1 MRRCRKCNKEW
12 PDTMTVCPDDGWSFT
27 VESDATR
34 APMTGS
40 VPVASA
46 GPSAAM
52 AVAAEPGYDEHAMS
66 TDLVPGF
73 VVGEYKVDKK
83 IGEGG
88 MGAVYSATHPMIGKR
103 AAIKV
108 ISAALG
114 TNVEAVGRFVQEARS
129 VNQIGHPNIV
139 DVFAFGELPDGR
151 NYFVM
156 EYLQGESLADRI
168 GRTAMP
174 LGEAIEILDQ
184 VADALEAAHEKQ
196 IVHRDLKPD
205 NVYLAA
211 VRGGRTMVKLLDFG
225 IAKLSVPDGPGSG
238 GGIAK
243 TRTGM
248 MMGTPGY
255 LSPEQARGKNVDH
268 RTDIYALGCMVFEI
282 VCGRLPFIADNAMD
296 IVLMHMTAPPVRASS
311 VWPEIPAPLDDLI
324 AGMLEK
330 EPSARPSLAD
340 VRAVFSQ
347 LVTSGLVTLNNGRGI
362 AFGSAIGRVQTP
374 AGGTPRPSTQQA
386 LAVGTNSASPAPS
399 TQPPQ
404 QSVVGEAP
412 KKKTGL
418 IAAVAVG
425 VLALG
430 GGGAFLAM
438 KGGDDK
444 KPAETPP
451 VAAAPTPPPAEAP
464 KPEPVKPVEAPTP
477 EEPKVEAKTVEAPK
491 PATIEIALNVDKAVV
506 TVDGKP
512 AEVTGKT
519 AKASVETEGSHTI
532 AITAAGREPFETTV
546 DTQAGGTV
554 KVVAKLERVKSG
566 SKKPAAAGGT
576 KPATTPTTKPAGDGA
591 GSGSAKKPPVVDK
604 NAPIDPF

>member
-1 MRRCRKCNKEW
+1 MRRCRKCNSEW
-12 PDTMTVCPDDGWSFT
+12 PDTVTACPNDGWSLT
-27 VESDATR
+27 IEADATYH
-34 APMTGS
+34 P
-40 VPVASA
+40 PVSSAA
-46 GPSAAM
+46 GPSAATAM
-52 AVAAEPGYDEHAMS
+52 AAAPAVQDPVQM

-73 VVGEYKVDKK
+73 VVGEYKIDKK

-114 TNVEAVGRFVQEARS
+114 TNAEAVGRFVQEARS

-156 EYLQGESLADRI
+156 EYLQGESLADRL
-168 GRTAMP
+168 GRAAMP

-225 IAKLSVPDGPGSG
+225 IAKLSLPDGPGSG

-268 RTDIYALGCMVFEI
+268 RTDIYALGCMTFEI

-296 IVLMHMTAPPVRASS
+296 IVLMHMTTPPVRASA

-324 AGMLEK
+324 ARMLEK
-330 EPSARPSLAD
+330 DPAARPTLTD
-340 VRAVFSQ
+340 VRAVFAE

-362 AFGSAIGRVQTP
+362 AFGSGISRLQTP
-374 AGGTPRPSTQQA
+374 GGGLPRPPTGHA
-386 LAVGTNSASPAPS
+386 LAVGTHTASAAPT
-399 TQPPQ
+399 TQPPGQ
-404 QSVVGEAP
+404 LAAAP
-412 KKKTGL
+412 KKKGL
-418 IAAVAVG
+418 LIGVIAG
-425 VLALG
+425 VVLLG
-430 GGGAFLAM
+430 GAGAFLATQ
-438 KGGDDK
+438 GGSADK
-444 KPAETPP
+444 PPAEAPP
-451 VAAAPTPPPAEAP
+451 VAAAPTPVETPPVEPQKPAEPATP
-464 KPEPVKPVEAPTP
+464 DVPVVA
-477 EEPKVEAKTVEAPK
+477 EAPK
-491 PATIEIALNVDKAVV
+491 PATVEIVINVRGAEV
-506 TVDGKP
+506 TIDGKP
-512 AEVTGKT
+512 VEVTGKT
-519 AKASVETEGSHTI
+519 AKASVETEGTHTI
-532 AITAAGREPFETTV
+532 AISAAGREPFETTV
-546 DTQAGGTV
+546 ETKAGGSV
-554 KVVAKLERVKSG
+554 KVIAKLERARSG
-566 SKKPAAAGGT
+566 GKKPAVAGGK
-576 KPATTPTTKPAGDGA
+576 KPTTTTTTTPAKSGEGS
-591 GSGSAKKPPVVDK
+591 GSGSAKKPTLIDK
-604 NAPIDPF
+604 NAPINPF

>member
-1 MRRCRKCNKEW
+1 
-12 PDTMTVCPDDGWSFT
+12 MTACPNDGWSLT
-27 VESDATR
+27 LEADATY
-34 APMTGS
+34 AAG
-40 VPVASA
+40 A

-52 AVAAEPGYDEHAMS
+52 AVAAAPAIAEPVQT

-73 VVGEYKVDKK
+73 VVGEYRVDKK

-114 TNVEAVGRFVQEARS
+114 TNAEAVGRFVQEARS

-156 EYLQGESLADRI
+156 EYLQGESLADRL
-168 GRTAMP
+168 GRVAMP

-268 RTDIYALGCMVFEI
+268 RTDIYALGCMTFEI

-296 IVLMHMTAPPVRASS
+296 IVLMHMTTPPVRASS

-324 AGMLEK
+324 ARMLEK
-330 EPSARPSLAD
+330 DPAARPTLTD
-340 VRAVFSQ
+340 VRAVFAE

-362 AFGSAIGRVQTP
+362 AFGSGISRLQTP
-374 AGGTPRPSTQQA
+374 GGGLPRPPTGHA
-386 LAVGTNSASPAPS
+386 LAVGTHSASAAPT
-399 TQPPQ
+399 TQPPGQ
-404 QSVVGEAP
+404 LAAAP
-412 KKKTGL
+412 KKKGL
-418 IAAVAVG
+418 LIGVIAGAV
-425 VLALG
+425 LLG
-430 GGGAFLAM
+430 GAGAFLATRG
-438 KGGDDK
+438 GGDDK
-444 KPAETPP
+444 PVQTPP
-451 VAAAPTPPPAEAP
+451 VAAAPTPPASVEPPPVEPQKPAE
-464 KPEPVKPVEAPTP
+464 PVTPDKPVVA
-477 EEPKVEAKTVEAPK
+477 EAPK
-491 PATIEIALNVDKAVV
+491 PATVEIAINVRDAEV
-506 TVDGKP
+506 TIDGKP
-512 AEVTGKT
+512 VEVAGKT
-519 AKASVETEGSHTI
+519 AKASVETEGTHTI
-532 AITAAGREPFETTV
+532 AISAPGREPFETTV
-546 DTQAGGTV
+546 ETKAGGSV
-554 KVVAKLERVKSG
+554 KVIAKLERARSG
-566 SKKPAAAGGT
+566 GKKPAVAGGK
-576 KPATTPTTKPAGDGA
+576 KPTTTTTTPAKTGEGS
-591 GSGSAKKPPVVDK
+591 GSGSAKKPTLIDK
-604 NAPIDPF
+604 NAPINPF

>member
-1 MRRCRKCNKEW
+1 MRRCRKCNGEW
-12 PDTMTVCPDDGWSFT
+12 PDTMTACPNDGWSLT
-27 VESDATR
+27 VELDATGY
-34 APMTGS
+34 ATGGG
-40 VPVASA
+40 VA
-46 GPSAAM
+46 SAAM
-52 AVAAEPGYDEHAMS
+52 AAAAPAHAEPPPT

-73 VVGEYKVDKK
+73 IVGEYQIDKK

-88 MGAVYSATHPMIGKR
+88 MGAVYSAIHPMIGKR
-103 AAIKV
+103 AAVKV

-114 TNVEAVGRFVQEARS
+114 TNAEAVGRFVQEARS

-156 EYLQGESLADRI
+156 EYLQGESLADRLQ
-168 GRTAMP
+168 RLAMP
-174 LGEAIEILDQ
+174 LGEAVEILDQ

-205 NVYLAA
+205 NVYLAS

-268 RTDIYALGCMVFEI
+268 RTDIYALGCMTFEI
-282 VCGRLPFIADNAMD
+282 VSGRLPFIADNAMD
-296 IVLMHMTAPPVRASS
+296 IVLMHMTTPPVRASA

-330 EPSARPSLAD
+330 DPAARPSLSD
-340 VRAVFSQ
+340 VRRVFAE

-362 AFGSAIGRVQTP
+362 AFGSGISRLQTP
-374 AGGTPRPSTQQA
+374 SGGTPRPATHN
-386 LAVGTNSASPAPS
+386 LAQGTTPATAAPM
-399 TQPPQ
+399 TQPPATH
-404 QSVVGEAP
+404 VLPVPAP
-412 KKKTGL
+412 AKKKTGL
-418 IAAVAVG
+418 VAAIAAVA
-425 VLALG
+425 LLG
-430 GGGAFLAM
+430 GAGAFFAL

-444 KPAETPP
+444 PVEAATAAPPTPDP
-451 VAAAPTPPPAEAP
+451 VEPPPPPAAAPEPPPAE
-464 KPEPVKPVEAPTP
+464 PVKQ
-477 EEPKVEAKTVEAPK
+477 
-491 PATIEIALNVDKAVV
+491 PATIEIAISHDMAQV
-506 TVDGKP
+506 TIGGKP
-512 AEVTGKT
+512 VDVIGKK
-519 AKASVETEGSHTI
+519 AKATVEDEGPHTI
-532 AITAAGREPFETTV
+532 EITAPGREPFETTV
-546 DTQAGGTV
+546 ETKPGATV
-554 KVVAKLERVKSG
+554 QVIARLERA
-566 SKKPAAAGGT
+566 KPARAKT
-576 KPATTPTTKPAGDGA
+576 SPAKTTTAKTAPAKTTTTPTKTTTDGSGA
-591 GSGSAKKPPVVDK
+591 GSAKKPVVDK